1 MLHVTLSGDIFLKS
15 RRTQARLIRR
25 FRENLTAAL
34 ISVGHSGRSRRIGG
48 HRLVVEGEDVD
59 IETVAAAAAKVF
71 GVSGVRRIVE
81 FPGGDLEVL
90 AQEAALVW
98 GPQVAGKTFAVRAK
112 RSGNHAWRSLD
123 LAIRLG
129 DLLRASGGSVD
140 LDAPE
145 VEVSIRVE
153 GDTAYLAVEHWR
165 GPGGLPIGSQ
175 DRVLALVSGG
185 FDSIV
190 AAWMMMSR
198 GCTIEFVHF
207 TLDCAQSDHALAV
220 ARELWSDWGRGSDP
234 IVHLVDF
241 QPVKDALYEQVD
253 SRMRQVTLKVL
264 MARAAETVALDSGI
278 DAMVTGD
285 ALGQVSSQTLPHLV
299 AVSRAVTTPIL
310 RPLVGMPKE
319 TIIDRARQI
328 GTAELSARAREV
340 CDLSEGRPV
349 ATSAGRGAI
358 RKAVYAVPEVLV
370 DEAAATR
377 KTFLLTDWMPGAV

>member
-15 RRTQARLIRR
+15 RRTQAHLIRR
-25 FRENLTAAL
+25 FKENLTAAL
-34 ISVGHSGRSRRIGG
+34 VAVGHSGRCKRIGG
-48 HRLVVEGEDVD
+48 HRLVVD
-59 IETVAAAAAKVF
+59 IEDGDVEVVAGAAAKVF

-81 FPGGDLEVL
+81 LPGTDLEAL
-90 AQEAALVW
+90 AREAAGVW
-98 GPQVAGKTFAVRAK
+98 GAKVAGKTFAVRAK
-112 RSGNHAWRSLD
+112 RSGEHDWRSLD
-123 LAIRLG
+123 LAVRLG
-129 DLLRASGGSVD
+129 DLLRESGGSVD
-140 LDAPE
+140 LGDPQI
-145 VEVSIRVE
+145 EVSIRVE

-198 GCTIEFVHF
+198 GVSVEFVHF

-234 IVHLVDF
+234 VVHLVDF
-241 QPVKDALYEQVD
+241 QPVKDALLEQVD

-264 MARAAETVALDSGI
+264 MARAAETIALDCGI
-278 DAMVTGD
+278 DAIVTGD

-299 AVSRAVTTPIL
+299 AVSRAVETPIL

-319 TIIDRARQI
+319 TIIDRARAI

-370 DEAAATR
+370 DEATATR